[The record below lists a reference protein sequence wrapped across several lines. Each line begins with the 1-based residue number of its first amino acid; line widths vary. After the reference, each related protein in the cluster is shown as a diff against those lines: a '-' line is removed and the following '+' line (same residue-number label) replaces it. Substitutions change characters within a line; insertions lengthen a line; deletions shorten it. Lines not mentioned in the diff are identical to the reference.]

1 MKFFIYIPIILLAS
15 LSFANEI
22 EVIELHE
29 NKSLDQM
36 VLDQTNNDNVNETL
50 NTNNFSSDV
59 TNSSDE
65 NDIFINEDENVNV
78 TNIEI
83 NKSFFEEF
91 EPEQVNHILENIKN
105 IKSKSLQNEIN
116 KSLFNLNLDYDKP
129 NDRDIFFFVVNY
141 FYNIGDISK
150 SYSLIKSIN
159 FDNDKN
165 KNFYNILEINYLL
178 STSQLE
184 DACSLIKQINFE
196 INMQNNFNDKIE
208 IFCLILQDQR
218 SEAKLLNSILL
229 ETENKIDQNFQILFS
244 ILLNEKNIETYN
256 QDLYFKKY
264 NTDLIFLYS
273 AMARIAEV
281 PLNEE
286 FLKIDPLNLSI
297 PIILNKSTPIE
308 LRMKAAHKSFIN
320 GLISIESLA
329 ALYQS
334 VDFNSNELNN
344 PKETTTKLSSNIELI
359 MAYHYQFINIQIFP
373 SERIDAVI
381 NFWNFAKQNN
391 LENIAY
397 SISKTIID
405 SIEIKPE
412 YLNYAPQIAKSYI
425 NNKNINK
432 AIEWISLYENTYGL
446 DDRSSLVNMLID
458 LNSSNEV
465 SGILDA
471 ISVNYENL
479 IKFSNIN
486 NDELFFVLF
495 SILNKETNQKIKE
508 DFEKIFDNRLTTSL
522 FISENIQ
529 NAIKNTNQ
537 NKFLI
542 YSIISI
548 NNLKWN
554 EIHPSHL
561 KLLLKGFLEYKNG
574 YLLKEIIL
582 EIFEDYQII

>member
-1 MKFFIYIPIILLAS
+1 MKFLLYIPLILLAS
-15 LSFANEI
+15 LSYSNEI
-22 EVIELHE
+22 EVINLHE

-36 VLDQTNNDNVNETL
+36 VLDQTNTDKDIEIL
-50 NTNNFSSDV
+50 NTDNLSSDV
-59 TNSSDE
+59 ANISDE
-65 NDIFINEDENVNV
+65 GEIPSNKDENVDV

-83 NKSFFEEF
+83 NKNFFNQF
-91 EPEQVNHILENIKN
+91 EPEQVNLILENAKK

-116 KSLFNLNLDYDKP
+116 KTLFNLNLDYNKEK
-129 NDRDIFFFVVNY
+129 DREIFFLVVNY

-150 SYSLIKSIN
+150 SYSLIKSIDL
-159 FDNDKN
+159 DNDKN

-184 DACSLIKQINFE
+184 NACNFIKQINSQIQF
-196 INMQNNFNDKIE
+196 QNNFDDKIE
-208 IFCLILQDQR
+208 IFCLILQDQK

-229 ETENKIDQNFQILFS
+229 ETEKNIDQNFQQLCS
-244 ILLNEKNIETYN
+244 ILLNEQNIEISD
-256 QDLYFKKY
+256 QDLYFEKY
-264 NTDLIFLYS
+264 NTNLIFLYS

-286 FLKIDPLNLSI
+286 FLKIDPLNLAI

-308 LRMKAAHKSFIN
+308 LRMKAAHKSFLN

-334 VDFNSNELNN
+334 VDFNSNELNK
-344 PKETTTKLSSNIELI
+344 PRETITKLSNSIELL
-359 MAYHYQFINIQIFP
+359 MAYHFQFINIQIFP

-381 NFWNFAKQNN
+381 NFWNFARQNN

-412 YLNYAPQIAKSYI
+412 YLEYSPQIAMSYI
-425 NNKNINK
+425 NNENIDK
-432 AIEWISLYENTYGL
+432 AIEWISFYENANGL
-446 DDRSSLVNMLID
+446 DDKSTLINMLID
-458 LNSSNEV
+458 FNSSNEV
-465 SGILDA
+465 SAILDT
-471 ISVNYENL
+471 INVNYENL
-479 IKFSNIN
+479 IKFSNKN

-495 SILNKETNQKIKE
+495 SILNKDADQKVKE
-508 DFEKIFDNRLTTSL
+508 DFTNIFDNRLTASL
-522 FISENIQ
+522 FITENIQ
-529 NAIKNTNQ
+529 NAIKNNDQ
-537 NKFLI
+537 NKLLI
-542 YSIISI
+542 YSIVSI

-561 KLLLKGFLEYKNG
+561 KLLLNSFLDYKNG
-574 YLLKEIIL
+574 DLIKDIIL
-582 EIFEDYQII
+582 EIFEDYQLI